1 MDLLQ
6 GTGGSRPSGHPAWHA
21 GKRDRWSR
29 FVLFEF
35 PLVPPSAPSPQLTDR
50 GNFKLR
56 DGLEHRD
63 LTRDYFDHR
72 DQTKA
77 ICRLVRRL
85 QDLGCDALV
94 TAEAA

>member
-1 MDLLQ
+1 
-6 GTGGSRPSGHPAWHA
+6 
-21 GKRDRWSR
+21 
-29 FVLFEF
+29 
-35 PLVPPSAPSPQLTDR
+35 LTDR
-50 GNFKLR
+50 GSFKLR

-63 LTRDYFDHR
+63 PTRDYFDHR

-77 ICRLVRRL
+77 IRRLVRRL